1 MFNHITTIGV
11 NRNKKYFVN
20 CKKNVMKYLFL
31 VSLFVFAGC
40 TMTKRVHQPGYH
52 IEWKT
57 KSIRN
62 INVADRGPLMK
73 EMTTQHSTTTLIN
86 NDATATVDSSIMAT
100 TVLEEQSSITVK
112 KKQPSLN
119 TAQLIQP
126 KKLVH
131 EVGKQIS
138 TIKSAVKSTNN
149 QYVGASRADLLV
161 RVGLILLLVAAVTIG
176 IGLLFFVFGGEIGWI
191 FGVILTLIGAGA
203 LIASLLILLFSLIV
217 FLLFG

>member
-1 MFNHITTIGV
+1 MFV
-11 NRNKKYFVN
+11 
-20 CKKNVMKYLFL
+20 
-31 VSLFVFAGC
+31 GC

-62 INVADRGPLMK
+62 INVVDRGPLMN
-73 EMTTQHSTTTLIN
+73 ETTTQHSITTLIN
-86 NDATATVDSSIMAT
+86 NDFTATVDSSILAPN
-100 TVLEEQSSITVK
+100 VLEKQAPIIVENK
-112 KKQPSLN
+112 KSRHHA
-119 TAQLIQP
+119 THLIQP
-126 KKLVH
+126 KKIVH

-138 TIKSAVKSTNN
+138 TIKSAMKSTNN
-149 QYVGASRADLLV
+149 QYIGASRADLMV
-161 RVGLILLLVAAVTIG
+161 RVGLILLLVAALTIG
-176 IGLLFFVFGGEIGWI
+176 IGLLFFIFGGEVGWI

>member
-1 MFNHITTIGV
+1 M
-11 NRNKKYFVN
+11 
-20 CKKNVMKYLFL
+20 
-31 VSLFVFAGC
+31 FAGC

-52 IEWKT
+52 IDWKT

-62 INVADRGPLMK
+62 INIVNRGPLMN
-73 EMTTQHSTTTLIN
+73 ETTTQHSITTLIK
-86 NDATATVDSSIMAT
+86 NDATATVDSSILAT
-100 TVLEEQSSITVK
+100 NVLEEQAPIIVEN
-112 KKQPSLN
+112 KQSRHHA
-119 TAQLIQP
+119 THLIQP
-126 KKLVH
+126 KKIVH

-149 QYVGASRADLLV
+149 QYIGASRADLLV

-176 IGLLFFVFGGEIGWI
+176 IGLLFFVFGGEVGWI

-217 FLLFG
+217 FLIFG

>member
-1 MFNHITTIGV
+1 M
-11 NRNKKYFVN
+11 
-20 CKKNVMKYLFL
+20 FL
-31 VSLFVFAGC
+31 VCLFAVVGC

-57 KSIRN
+57 RSIRN

-73 EMTTQHSTTTLIN
+73 EITKQHSTTTLIN

-149 QYVGASRADLLV
+149 RYIGATRADLLV
-161 RVGLILLLVAAVTIG
+161 RIGLILLLVAAITIG
-176 IGLLFFVFGGEIGWI
+176 IGLLFIVFWGDLAWI
-191 FGVILTLIGAGA
+191 IGVILILIGVGA

>member
-1 MFNHITTIGV
+1 
-11 NRNKKYFVN
+11 
-20 CKKNVMKYLFL
+20 MKYMFL
-31 VSLFVFAGC
+31 VCLFAVVGC

-57 KSIRN
+57 RSIRN

-73 EMTTQHSTTTLIN
+73 EITKQHSTTTLIN

-149 QYVGASRADLLV
+149 RYIGATRADLLV
-161 RVGLILLLVAAVTIG
+161 RIGLILLLVAAITIG
-176 IGLLFFVFGGEIGWI
+176 IGLLFIVFWGDLAWI
-191 FGVILTLIGAGA
+191 IGVILILIGVGA

>member
-1 MFNHITTIGV
+1 
-11 NRNKKYFVN
+11 
-20 CKKNVMKYLFL
+20 MKYLFL

-62 INVADRGPLMK
+62 INVVDRGPLMN
-73 EMTTQHSTTTLIN
+73 ETTTQHSITTLIN
-86 NDATATVDSSIMAT
+86 NDATATVDSSFIAT
-100 TVLEEQSSITVK
+100 TVLEEQASIRVK

-119 TAQLIQP
+119 AAQLIQL
-126 KKLVH
+126 KKIVH

-149 QYVGASRADLLV
+149 RYIGASRADLMV
-161 RVGLILLLVAAVTIG
+161 RIGLILLLVAAVTIG
-176 IGLLFFVFGGEIGWI
+176 IGLLFFIFGGEVGWI

>member
-1 MFNHITTIGV
+1 
-11 NRNKKYFVN
+11 
-20 CKKNVMKYLFL
+20 MKYLFL

-149 QYVGASRADLLV
+149 RYIGASRADLMV
-161 RVGLILLLVAAVTIG
+161 RIGLILLLVAAITIG
-176 IGLLFFVFGGEIGWI
+176 IGLLFFVFGGEIGWV